1 MYLETKKYGD
11 CQHEFHQTCLTKWIS
26 SNAETPSCPVCRN
39 TAIKRKNKEEC
50 LFCDLDTTDDEKD
63 EIREIEQKNKIKAMN
78 RDKGKNVVED
88 CEDEKGST
96 EIVVYIEDPVFSDK
110 SYEFEVIF
118 KILILKKTFQN
129 WLHNE

>member
-1 MYLETKKYGD
+1 MIFKYYILSS
-11 CQHEFHQTCLTKWIS
+11 TLPRIS
-26 SNAETPSCPVCRN
+26 RNATTPSCPVCRN
-39 TAIKRKNKEEC
+39 TAILRENNDEC

-96 EIVVYIEDPVFSDK
+96 EIVVNIEDPVFSDK

-118 KILILKKTFQN
+118 KILILKKVINKTSGTSS
-129 WLHNE
+129 